1 MKKLFLTNPLILISA
16 TLSSCSIPD
25 EPASQSL
32 QAADKV
38 VIPTRFDKQSTRTD
52 APRLEVTKGLLSL
65 FSDNELKRYVKLA
78 LKNNPDLKSSLAR
91 LEEAGFN
98 TRVARAAKR
107 PSVNAS
113 VTYGRVRSSGINST
127 ERSSTLD
134 AQWEIDVW
142 GRIEAGV
149 QAAYRDRAALA
160 ADHEAARQSI
170 AAQTMQAYFSLVSSE
185 KLLGLSRRR
194 LVSFEATETLVN
206 RRFEAGTGDLSEL
219 SLARTDVE
227 NTRAEIEGR
236 KNVRDQAARQL
247 RLLTGAYPDA
257 RLSAQSYPS
266 RKARVPAGIPSSVMM
281 SRPDINAAYQRIIA
295 ADARVTVAHR
305 DFYPQFPLTGSTGRR
320 SNTLQGLSSTDF
332 SVSSIVA
339 NFAATLVDG
348 GELRAN
354 LGAANARAK
363 EALADYHSVVLS
375 AFQEVENALG
385 SEVYLENQQAAF
397 AEALKAAKQAEEQ
410 TQRNFESGLTE
421 VLTLLDAKRR
431 SFSAEESL
439 INTEAQRFDN
449 RVSLALSL
457 GKGL

>member
-78 LKNNPDLKSSLAR
+78 LQNNPDLKSSLAR

-170 AAQTMQAYFSLVSSE
+170 AEALLSSE
-185 KLLGLSRRR
+185 SI
-194 LVSFEATETLVN
+194 S
-206 RRFEAGTGDLSEL
+206 
-219 SLARTDVE
+219 
-227 NTRAEIEGR
+227 GR
-236 KNVRDQAARQL
+236 
-247 RLLTGAYPDA
+247 
-257 RLSAQSYPS
+257 
-266 RKARVPAGIPSSVMM
+266 
-281 SRPDINAAYQRIIA
+281 
-295 ADARVTVAHR
+295 
-305 DFYPQFPLTGSTGRR
+305 
-320 SNTLQGLSSTDF
+320 
-332 SVSSIVA
+332 
-339 NFAATLVDG
+339 
-348 GELRAN
+348 
-354 LGAANARAK
+354 
-363 EALADYHSVVLS
+363 
-375 AFQEVENALG
+375 EVEHL
-385 SEVYLENQQAAF
+385 Y
-397 AEALKAAKQAEEQ
+397 K
-410 TQRNFESGLTE
+410 
-421 VLTLLDAKRR
+421 
-431 SFSAEESL
+431 
-439 INTEAQRFDN
+439 
-449 RVSLALSL
+449 LALSQNKKN
-457 GKGL
+457 G